1 MYRTILLAY
10 DGSEE
15 GRTALF
21 ECYDLAMA
29 SKASIHLVA
38 VVPPPSPM
46 VFSEVMAPDMPV
58 LMGSD
63 NQRFEE
69 VLDEGVRILRER
81 GYEAR
86 GTLARGEPVAEICAA
101 AKELKADLVVV
112 GHRRARSW
120 AERWWRGS
128 VGATLMDHS
137 PCSVL
142 IAMVHT

>member
-21 ECYDLAMA
+21 EACDVALAA
-29 SKASIHLVA
+29 KAAIHLVA

-58 LMGSD
+58 LIGSD
-63 NQRFEE
+63 SQRFEE
-69 VLDEGVRILRER
+69 VLDEGVRILHER
-81 GYEAR
+81 GYEAQ
-86 GTLARGEPVAEICAA
+86 GTLARGEPVAEICAS
-101 AKELKADLVVV
+101 AKAVNADLVVV

-142 IAMVHT
+142 IAMSHA

>member
-21 ECYDLAMA
+21 ECCDIAMVA
-29 SKASIHLVA
+29 KASIHLVA

-46 VFSEVMAPDMPV
+46 VFSEVMAPDVPV
-58 LMGSD
+58 LMATD
-63 NQRFEE
+63 DPRFEQ
-69 VLDEGVRILRER
+69 VLHEGVRVLHDR
-81 GYEAR
+81 GYDAQ
-86 GTLARGEPVAEICAA
+86 GTLARGEPVTEICATA
-101 AKELKADLVVV
+101 RAIDADLVVV

-142 IAMVHT
+142 IAMSHS